1 MYAKFIS
8 KTEILPFSGK
18 VLTFEGKTVIN
29 PSKIQLKQVGFL
41 PCVGNLPFSA
51 HPPRGHYYASD
62 GDKITAYQV
71 EEETKC

>member
-8 KTEILPFSGK
+8 KYEILPFLGK
-18 VLTFEGKTVIN
+18 VLSLEGKTVVN
-29 PSKIQLKQVGFL
+29 PSKIQLKQAGFL
-41 PCVGNLPFSA
+41 PCIGNLPFSD
-51 HPPRGHYYASD
+51 HPPLGHYYASD